1 LHQVEWARQF
11 ADRVVGLRSGRVM
24 FDRPVADLDEAL
36 ESALYRP
43 HNGDV
48 A

>member
-1 LHQVEWARQF
+1 
-11 ADRVVGLRSGRVM
+11 M